1 MRRRRVGFSLVELL
15 VVIGIVGLLLAI
27 LLPVLS
33 RVRRMARSAVCLA
46 HLQQLGDAYRMY
58 LNNNGNRSFAWQQ
71 DVTDLNWWELLQPYN
86 GSIKD
91 TLLCPQATE
100 PGNAI
105 GGAFRAWGPQVT
117 WALGEPRWV
126 PRGIYVGS
134 YGFNRWLFQPRA
146 GQRAILP
153 DKLRARIIELPA
165 RQAERVPVFADCI
178 ENAGGPEDTDTA
190 PLNLIDPLPS
200 SEGPPPRPPGLV
212 GQMAYFC
219 IDRHDHAI
227 NVSFLDG
234 HAEGVSLGGLWK
246 LRWNDVFQP
255 RDVLVP

>member
-1 MRRRRVGFSLVELL
+1 MRRVRAGFSLVELL

-33 RVRRMARSAVCLA
+33 RVRAMARSTVCLA
-46 HLQQLGDAYRMY
+46 HLQHLGDGYRMY

-71 DVTDLNWWELLQPYN
+71 AITDLTWWELLQPYN
-86 GSIKD
+86 GSIRD

-105 GGAFRAWGPQVT
+105 GGAFKAWGPDVT
-117 WALGEPRWV
+117 WAAGNPRWV

-146 GQRAILP
+146 GQHGALP
-153 DKLRARIIELPA
+153 VTLPARMIELPT
-165 RQAERVPVFADCI
+165 RQSDRVPVFADCI
-178 ENAGGPEDTDTA
+178 RDSGEPDDTDTV
-190 PLNLIDPLPS
+190 PINLIDPLPS
-200 SEGPPPRPPGLV
+200 SDGPPPRPAGPR

-219 IDRHDHAI
+219 IDRHDHAV
-227 NVSFLDG
+227 NVVFLDG
-234 HAEGVSLGGLWK
+234 HAELVTLGGLWK
-246 LRWNDVFQP
+246 LRWNNAFKPKGV
-255 RDVLVP
+255 VVP